1 MPLFALPDEHIFPD
15 PELARDDGLLAL
27 GGDLHPARVLMAY
40 SRGIFPWYS
49 EGQPILW
56 HSPDPRFV
64 LFLSDFKVGRSL
76 RRVLR
81 RQEFSIRVDTA
92 FSEVIAACGQVGHRG
107 EEGTWITPAMAETYS
122 RLHKLGFAHSF
133 EAWQDDTLVGGLYG
147 ISLGRIFFGESM
159 FATVS
164 DASKVALV
172 ALVRQLLAWDF
183 DLLDS
188 QVHTDHLERFGGVEI
203 PRARYLDLLADRV
216 AEPTRK
222 GPWALDVDLSAGIP
236 CPD

>member
-15 PELARDDGLLAL
+15 PELAGDDGLLAL
-27 GGDLHPARVLMAY
+27 GGDLHPARVLLAY
-40 SRGIFPWYS
+40 SQGIFPWYS

-81 RQEFSIRVDTA
+81 RQDFSIRVDTA
-92 FSEVIAACGQVGHRG
+92 FSEVIAACALVDHRG
-107 EEGTWITPAMAETYS
+107 EEGTWITPAMAEAYC
-122 RLHKLGFAHSF
+122 RLHKMGFAHSF
-133 EAWQDDTLVGGLYG
+133 EAWQGDALVGGLYG

-159 FATVS
+159 FTRVS
-164 DASKVALV
+164 DASKVAFV
-172 ALVRQLLAWDF
+172 ALVRQLLAWNF

-188 QVHTDHLERFGGVEI
+188 QVHTDHLERFGAVEI

-222 GPWALDVDLSAGIP
+222 GRWALEVDLS
-236 CPD
+236 DQSS